1 MNIDTYKID
10 GNKSGT
16 IDLNDSIFAVNPDE
30 KIISA
35 LVEWHKSN
43 IVKSRPTTKNRSE
56 VKGTTQKYG
65 RQKGGG
71 GARHGSKK
79 ANIFRSGGM
88 AHNLRGDRVQK
99 HLPKKMKV
107 LALKHLLSS
116 KLKNNEIMIF
126 DDLKIKEPKTKILR
140 SLFSKL
146 NISSALVIEGGEY
159 DNNFVLSSRNIKSIK
174 YSDTNGL
181 NAIDIMKHEKFIM
194 SKDAVTAIEKRLLA

>member
-16 IDLNDSIFAVNPDE
+16 IDLNDSIFAIDPD
-30 KIISA
+30 KRIISA

-43 IVKSRPTTKNRSE
+43 IIKSRPTTKNRSE

-65 RQKGGG
+65 KQKGGG

-88 AHNLRGDRVQK
+88 AHNLRGDRAQK
-99 HLPKKMKV
+99 YLPKKMKI

-116 KLKNNEIMIF
+116 KFKNNEIMIF
-126 DDLKIKEPKTKILR
+126 DDLKMKEAKTKPLK
-140 SLFSKL
+140 LLLGKL
-146 NISSALVIEGGEY
+146 NISTALFIENGEY
-159 DNNFVLSSRNIKSIK
+159 DNNFVLSSRNLKSIK
-174 YSDTNGL
+174 YSNTNGL
-181 NAIDIMKHEKFIM
+181 NAIDIMKYEKFIM
-194 SKDAVTAIEKRLLA
+194 SKEAVTAIEKRLLS

>member
-10 GNKSGT
+10 GSKSGT
-16 IDLNDSIFAVNPDE
+16 IDLNESIFAIEPDK

-43 IVKSRPTTKNRSE
+43 IIKSRPTTKNRSE

-88 AHNLRGDRVQK
+88 AHNLRGDRSQK
-99 HLPKKMKV
+99 YLPKK
-107 LALKHLLSS
+107 
-116 KLKNNEIMIF
+116 I
-126 DDLKIKEPKTKILR
+126 
-140 SLFSKL
+140 
-146 NISSALVIEGGEY
+146 
-159 DNNFVLSSRNIKSIK
+159 
-174 YSDTNGL
+174 
-181 NAIDIMKHEKFIM
+181 
-194 SKDAVTAIEKRLLA
+194 